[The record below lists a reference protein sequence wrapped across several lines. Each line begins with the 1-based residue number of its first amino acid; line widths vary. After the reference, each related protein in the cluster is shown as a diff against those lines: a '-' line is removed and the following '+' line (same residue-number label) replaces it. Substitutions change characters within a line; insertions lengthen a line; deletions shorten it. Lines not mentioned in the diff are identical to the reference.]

1 MKPVKILLLACAL
14 SFFSFSA
21 VHKYYISLTQIEY
34 LTNKKSVQI
43 ISRLFVDD
51 FENALRSRYNDNIT
65 FGDHQEAEKID
76 EYIERY
82 INDKLTIKINGTKAN
97 FTYIGKE
104 SDVAIIK
111 CYLEIEG
118 VERIDSFEVTNKL
131 LFDLI
136 EEQQNIV
143 KTKINSNQKSVILI
157 PQKDTAVLKFN

>member
-1 MKPVKILLLACAL
+1 MKFIKTLLLLSAL

-21 VHKYYISLTQIEY
+21 VHEYYISLTQVEY
-34 LTNKKSVQI
+34 VPQKKSVQI
-43 ISRLFVDD
+43 ITRLFVDD
-51 FENALRSRYNDNIT
+51 FENALRARYNNDIT
-65 FGDHQEAEKID
+65 FGGREETENID

-82 INDKLTIKINGTKAN
+82 LKDKLIIKINGNKAN

-104 SDVAIIK
+104 SDIDIVK

-118 VERIDSFEVTNKL
+118 VKRINSFEVTNTL

-157 PQKDTAVLKFN
+157 PQKSTAVLNFN